1 MLHGCRADLILKRLV
16 NSNKD
21 RNFRS

>member
-21 RNFRS
+21 RNFRP